1 VKALAGNYRAIAELG
16 CGRLATAWLAE
27 QVGAEGRRVFIRV
40 LKPANGQHRL
50 ALTRLRR
57 EIATLAL
64 LSHPSVATIHECE
77 QARDGRLYVVSE
89 CPEGPSVAGWLV
101 GHGAFP
107 LRDVLEVAGQCARI
121 LHIGQQLG
129 IRNRGLRLD
138 SVFIARDA
146 SGGWRVKLRDFGL
159 PAALDLSAL
168 ADGSADSNDLAEPT
182 DSDTSAHD
190 VSALGLAVYAMLTGD
205 PWPGR
210 TGGPLRPVSSI
221 RPDVPTTL
229 DTILW
234 ASLDTAAR
242 VSYQSATELW
252 SVLRDTLIEDA
263 EGEDDVATRTPARAV
278 LHRQP
283 AIETDTT
290 RRRLGELMLAEGV
303 ISPTQL
309 RAALR
314 QQARWADVPLG
325 QILMERGWIS
335 REQLLSL
342 LERYKRKYRLGD
354 LLVETNNITEEQL
367 AIALQEQQ
375 KSGLR
380 LGELL
385 VQLEYVSE
393 RGMRQALCKQLGIGF
408 VEFDEVSLDRA
419 MARVIP
425 SELARHHRALPIA
438 RDGDRLTVALEDPTN
453 GDAVAELERL
463 TGCNIEVVTGERAS
477 FRRAFSALYHR
488 AADPSVE
495 PTAPGPDR
503 YPSAAPAEQATNHT
517 RRQPERASGVQGEGS
532 VQQEEIEATLI
543 RLQSQYAALLQ
554 KHEAAIQAFRKQEEH
569 YESLLRERQDIAEGL
584 ARLAEQFRS

>member
-27 QVGAEGRRVFIRV
+27 QVGAHGGRVLIRV
-40 LKPANGQHRL
+40 LKPANRQHQL
-50 ALTRLRR
+50 ALTRLRG

-64 LSHPSVATIHECE
+64 LGHPSVARIHECE
-77 QARDGRLYVVSE
+77 QAPDGRLYVVTE
-89 CPEGPSVAGWLV
+89 CLDGPSVAGRLV

-107 LRDVLEVAGQCARI
+107 LPDVLEVAGQCARI

-138 SVFIARDA
+138 SVFMARDA
-146 SGGWRVKLRDFGL
+146 SGGWQVKLRDFGL
-159 PAALDLSAL
+159 PASLDPSAL
-168 ADGSADSNDLAEPT
+168 ADGSADPHGFAEPT
-182 DSDTSAHD
+182 DSDTPAPD

-210 TGGPLRPVSSI
+210 SGGPLRPVSTI

-242 VSYQSATELW
+242 ASYQSATEFW
-252 SVLRDTLIEDA
+252 SVLRDTLIDDA
-263 EGEDDVATRTPARAV
+263 DGEDGATTPVRAV
-278 LHRQP
+278 PHRRMG
-283 AIETDTT
+283 AETDTT
-290 RRRLGELMLAEGV
+290 RRRFGELLIAERV

-314 QQARWADVPLG
+314 QQAQWTDVPLG

-342 LERYKRKYRLGD
+342 LQRYNRKYRLGD

-367 AIALQEQQ
+367 AIALKEQQ

-385 VQLEYVSE
+385 VQLEYVSD
-393 RGMRQALCKQLGIGF
+393 RGMRQALCKQLGIEF
-408 VEFDEVSLDRA
+408 VELDAVSPDRA
-419 MARVIP
+419 MVRVIP
-425 SELARHHRALPIA
+425 PELASHHRALPIA
-438 RDGDRLTVALEDPTN
+438 RDGDRLTVALDDPTN
-453 GDAVAELERL
+453 GDVVAELERQ

-488 AADPSVE
+488 AAGTSVE
-495 PTAPGPDR
+495 PTAPEPDR
-503 YPSAAPAEQATNHT
+503 RQSATPTEQATS
-517 RRQPERASGVQGEGS
+517 RAPRQPEPDSGAQEEGS

-554 KHEAAIQAFRKQEEH
+554 EHQAAIQTFRKHEEQ
-569 YESLLRERQDIAEGL
+569 YESLMRERQDIAEGL
-584 ARLAEQFRS
+584 ARLAQQFRS

>member
-16 CGRLATAWLAE
+16 CGRLATVWLAE
-27 QVGAEGRRVFIRV
+27 QVGANGRRVLIRV
-40 LKPANGQHRL
+40 LTPANGQHRL

-64 LSHPSVATIHECE
+64 LAHPSVARIYECE
-77 QARDGRLYVVSE
+77 QAQDGRLYIVTE
-89 CPEGPSVAGWLV
+89 CLDGPSVAGRLAS
-101 GHGAFP
+101 GAFS
-107 LRDVLEVAGQCARI
+107 LRDVLEIAGQCARI

-129 IRNRGLRLD
+129 IRNRGLSLD
-138 SVFIARDA
+138 SVFMARDI
-146 SGGWRVKLRDFGL
+146 SGGWQVKLRDFGL
-159 PAALDLSAL
+159 PAALDPSAL
-168 ADGSADSNDLAEPT
+168 ADGSAEYLVEPT
-182 DSDTSAHD
+182 DSGTSAPD

-205 PWPGR
+205 PWPARPGK
-210 TGGPLRPVSSI
+210 PLRPVSAI

-242 VSYQSATELW
+242 TSYQSATEFW

-263 EGEDDVATRTPARAV
+263 DGGDDATAGRVRAV
-278 LHRQP
+278 LDFRP
-283 AIETDTT
+283 EAETHVA
-290 RRRLGELMLAEGV
+290 RLRLGELLLAEGM

-314 QQARWADVPLG
+314 QQAQDVAGAPLG
-325 QILMERGWIS
+325 NILLERGWIR

-367 AIALQEQQ
+367 AIALREQP

-385 VQLEYVSE
+385 VQMEYVSD
-393 RGMRQALCKQLGIGF
+393 RGMREALCKQLGIGF
-408 VEFDEVSLDRA
+408 VELEGVSLDRA
-419 MARVIP
+419 VARVIP
-425 SELARHHRALPIA
+425 PELARHHRALPIA

-453 GDAVAELERL
+453 SDAVAELARR
-463 TGCNIEVVTGERAS
+463 TGCNIEVVTAEHAS
-477 FRRAFSALYHR
+477 FRKAFAALYHQ
-488 AADPSVE
+488 AADGAVQPLESE
-495 PTAPGPDR
+495 
-503 YPSAAPAEQATNHT
+503 
-517 RRQPERASGVQGEGS
+517 PERRRTPTISERTTNGTTRHPERDSGSQREGS
-532 VQQEEIEATLI
+532 VLQEEIEATLT

-554 KHEAAIQAFRKQEEH
+554 EHETAIREFRKQGEQ

-584 ARLAEQFRS
+584 ARLAKQFRS